1 MEAAPHGVRVNVVAP
16 GAVET
21 PGLDASVHK
30 NEAMKA
36 LMAGSIP
43 IQRLGTPED
52 LAQSIC
58 FLASDAAA
66 FITGVVLPV
75 DGGKTPQLHVPDWE
89 LTLDNRDV
97 K

>member
-1 MEAAPHGVRVNVVAP
+1 MEAGPHNVRVNVVAP

-21 PGLDASVHK
+21 PGLDASVMK
-30 NEAMKA
+30 NEAMKK
-36 LMAGSIP
+36 LMGDAIP
-43 IQRLGTPED
+43 MGRIGTADEM
-52 LAQSIC
+52 AEAIC
-58 FLASDAAA
+58 FMGSDDAS
-66 FITGVVLPV
+66 FINGVILPV